1 MNCSCSTPLAALPN
15 HSPKRLARLPA
26 SAFGARLLLLALVI
40 CAAAPF
46 AANVAHAQPTAQGG
60 YAIAA
65 TAAPIDFR
73 LLHAQAN
80 LSKKDYV
87 LSPDVPP
94 VVYPLGENFYRLELK
109 MKRNSRKSW
118 RGDETVKV
126 HFFYDGMAL
135 TFFGDRNGN
144 ERPDSREKRQDH
156 LIRHKHEM
164 VTEGNRSFMR
174 SVDLHVELF
183 GGEVSSASSL
193 RSLKLHFIFM

>member
-1 MNCSCSTPLAALPN
+1 MPRFLIQLVS
-15 HSPKRLARLPA
+15 
-26 SAFGARLLLLALVI
+26 RLLFVALI
-40 CAAAPF
+40 ACTAAPF
-46 AANVAHAQPTAQGG
+46 PANLASAQAAPQGG

-65 TAAPIDFR
+65 AAAPIDFR

-80 LSKKDYV
+80 IGKKDYI

-109 MKRNSRKSW
+109 MKRNSSKSW

-144 ERPDSREKRQDH
+144 ERPDRREKRQEH
-156 LIRHKHEM
+156 LIRHKHEL
-164 VTEGNRSFMR
+164 VTEGKRSFMR

>member
-1 MNCSCSTPLAALPN
+1 MNRHRPTPA
-15 HSPKRLARLPA
+15 HSPRITARRPHSFCARLAL
-26 SAFGARLLLLALVI
+26 SLLV
-40 CAAAPF
+40 CAATPF
-46 AANVAHAQPTAQGG
+46 AASIAQAQPTPQGG

-65 TAAPIDFR
+65 SAAPIDFR

-80 LSKKDYV
+80 INKKDYV
-87 LSPDVPP
+87 LSPDEPP
-94 VVYPLGENFYRLELK
+94 IVYPLGENFYRLELK

-144 ERPDSREKRQDH
+144 ERPDRREKRQEH

-174 SVDLHVELF
+174 SVDLHIELF

-193 RSLKLHFIFM
+193 RSLRLHFIFM

>member
-1 MNCSCSTPLAALPN
+1 MNCP
-15 HSPKRLARLPA
+15 RLAQLSP
-26 SAFGARLLLLALVI
+26 LLLLVLFGGTI
-40 CAAAPF
+40 APF
-46 AANVAHAQPTAQGG
+46 VSSVAHAQHTPQGG

-65 TAAPIDFR
+65 AAAPIDFR
-73 LLHAQAN
+73 LLNAQAN
-80 LSKKDYV
+80 IGKKDYI

-144 ERPDSREKRQDH
+144 ERPDRHEKRQEH
-156 LIRHKHEM
+156 LIRHKHEL
-164 VTEGNRSFMR
+164 VTEGNRTFSR

-193 RSLKLHFIFM
+193 RSLKLHFIFL

>member
-1 MNCSCSTPLAALPN
+1 MHCSRPTPPRQLHTLAP
-15 HSPKRLARLPA
+15 PA
-26 SAFGARLLLLALVI
+26 HLFRAWLVLTLFGT
-40 CAAAPF
+40 AAAPF
-46 AANVAHAQPTAQGG
+46 STTVAHAQPTPQGG
-60 YAIAA
+60 YSIAA
-65 TAAPIDFR
+65 PAAPIDFR
-73 LLHAQAN
+73 LLHAEAN
-80 LSKKDYV
+80 IGKKDYV

-109 MKRNSRKSW
+109 MKRSSRKSW

-144 ERPDSREKRQDH
+144 ERPDRREKRQEH
-156 LIRHKHEM
+156 LIRHKQEL

-174 SVDLHVELF
+174 SVDLHIELF

-193 RSLKLHFIFM
+193 RSLKLHFIFL

>member
-1 MNCSCSTPLAALPN
+1 MHRPQLPPPN
-15 HSPKRLARLPA
+15 TSRRLAQLAP
-26 SAFGARLLLLALVI
+26 LLLLALFSSPT
-40 CAAAPF
+40 APF
-46 AANVAHAQPTAQGG
+46 ATNVARAQQTPQGG

-65 TAAPIDFR
+65 AAAPIDFR

-80 LSKKDYV
+80 IGKKDYV
-87 LSPDVPP
+87 LSPDEPP
-94 VVYPLGENFYRLELK
+94 VVYPLGENFYRLELR
-109 MKRNSRKSW
+109 MKRNSSKSW

-144 ERPDSREKRQDH
+144 ERPDRREKRQEH

-174 SVDLHVELF
+174 SVDLHIELF

-193 RSLKLHFIFM
+193 RSLKFHFIFM